1 MFRNKTINLL
11 NLHSGLQRFSNS
23 ILDVFGAVF
32 LLSIGL
38 SFPVVALTWA
48 ASHALRALIRPL
60 AVLLAQKIGLK
71 WALIV
76 GTVIGSGLF
85 LVLAKVTGIDGWLC
99 FYIFYMALNDI
110 LYWLPY
116 HSYYASAGDE
126 QDRGTQIGVRLGL
139 INILKIAAPLLGG
152 LLITHLGFGAL
163 YVSAAIVMLVS
174 AIPLFFAR
182 DVSPGQPIRWK
193 EAFRLIDKRGLV
205 MQIGDGI
212 MNIHPFVWT
221 IVLFY
226 LLGDYAAFGGLMTF
240 ELLITTILFG
250 VLGHFVDKGKGRKIM
265 LSGMVIVAT
274 VIIARSFF
282 VITVPQIIISNI
294 LVALGMT
301 FYSMSYEVGL
311 YNLAKRTPNT
321 LWFNFFGELG
331 WDIGAILSL
340 SLSAGL
346 YALGVPLRFVML
358 FALVGLFII
367 YQVLR
372 RFYVQPQ
379 EVIRAD
385 K

>member
-38 SFPVVALTWA
+38 SFPTVALTWA

-126 QDRGTQIGVRLGL
+126 HDRGVQLGVRLG
-139 INILKIAAPLLGG
+139 IVNILKIAAPLLGG
-152 LLITHLGFGAL
+152 LLITHLGFWAL
-163 YVSAAIVMLVS
+163 YLSASIVMLVS

-182 DVSPGQPIRWK
+182 DVSPGKPIHWK

-212 MNIHPFVWT
+212 INIHPFVWT

-226 LLGDYAAFGGLMTF
+226 LLGDYTAFGGLMTL

-265 LSGMVIVAT
+265 LSGIIIVAT
-274 VIIARSFF
+274 VIIFRSFF

-346 YALGVPLRFVML
+346 FALGVPLRFVML

-379 EVIRAD
+379 KVIRGD